1 MVDLLTILFAFI
13 ILGCFN
19 LSLTNF
25 GLFKKKKNRER
36 VKGRVRKQESDFYI
50 NFISK

>member
-25 GLFKKKKNRER
+25 GLFKKEEE
-36 VKGRVRKQESDFYI
+36 GESEM
-50 NFISK
+50 